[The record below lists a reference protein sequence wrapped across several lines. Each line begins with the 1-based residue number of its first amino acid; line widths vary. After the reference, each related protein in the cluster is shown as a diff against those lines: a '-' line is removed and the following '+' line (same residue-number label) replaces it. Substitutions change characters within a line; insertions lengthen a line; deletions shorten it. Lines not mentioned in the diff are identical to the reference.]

1 MTRAAEL
8 RRAGQISKAIGE
20 RGLTPYLESRFF
32 QAVYASRDWVLDG
45 EPCYVAEYA
54 DGSILVYYPDREQ
67 RASRV
72 LQSRAHQQG
81 ARDFLRGEIC
91 RLRQQSSAA

>member
-8 RRAGQISKAIGE
+8 RRAGQLSKAIGE
-20 RGLTPYLESRFF
+20 RGMTPYLETRFF

-45 EPCYVAEYA
+45 ETCYVAEYA

-67 RASRV
+67 RVSRV
-72 LQSRAHQQG
+72 LQSRAQQRA
-81 ARDFLRGEIC
+81 ARDFLRG
-91 RLRQQSSAA
+91 